1 MIVVAFRL
9 QEYTVQLTAARGRDS
24 QEVTANTTSTL
35 HEHERPRTNTV
46 AAEVTWFK
54 RSVCV
59 CVCVQMWWKVR
70 VSASMQVSAS
80 VHVHVCFLAVC
91 VAPALQTSS
100 TRTTLCLQTSD
111 HTNVIIYSMK
121 FPDSFWS

>member
-59 CVCVQMWWKVR
+59 CVCVCVCADVVESESKCIHASECECACACMFPRRLCGPSAPDVINKNNL
-70 VSASMQVSAS
+70 VSPNIRSYE
-80 VHVHVCFLAVC
+80 CNYIFNEI
-91 VAPALQTSS
+91 P
-100 TRTTLCLQTSD
+100 
-111 HTNVIIYSMK
+111 
-121 FPDSFWS
+121 